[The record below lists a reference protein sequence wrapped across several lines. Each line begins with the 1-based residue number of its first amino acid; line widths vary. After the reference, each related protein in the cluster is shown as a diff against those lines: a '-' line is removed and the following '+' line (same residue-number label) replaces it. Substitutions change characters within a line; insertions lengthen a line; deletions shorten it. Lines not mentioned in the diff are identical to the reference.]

1 MRPEEAR
8 WLLAIVNEQ
17 GDEKL
22 SRLVVWTL
30 ELDRTLLL
38 VAPSMGAQPVDV
50 FVPGQAIPDDLSVS
64 WRRPVRDIRAL
75 AQRRS
80 AWLATKRHEAPPRR
94 GRPRGVN
101 PADADIRADLAR
113 AVAAVWSHLAV
124 VIAGDSG
131 ATAARRRRRVVATV
145 HAPAEKPS
153 RVNVGSF
160 PLTLG
165 SWLLRRRGLY
175 YSEIAERLAE
185 VSPGVNF
192 DDLRSR
198 ASKYVRVAD
207 RAIALRSTPI

>member
-8 WLLAIVNEQ
+8 WLLAIVKEH

-22 SRLVVWTL
+22 HRLVIWAL
-30 ELDRTLLL
+30 ELDRTLVLL
-38 VAPSMGAQPVDV
+38 ARSMGAQPVDI

-75 AQRRS
+75 VQRRS

-101 PADADIRADLAR
+101 LADAEIRADLAR

-124 VIAGDSG
+124 VIAGDSES
-131 ATAARRRRRVVATV
+131 TAAQRQRRVLATGY
-145 HAPAEKPS
+145 APAEKPS
-153 RVNVGSF
+153 RVNVESF
-160 PLTLG
+160 LLTLG

-175 YSEIAERLAE
+175 YSQIAERLAE
-185 VSPGVNF
+185 VSPGVDF